1 VEWLA
6 DHGQLDKS
14 KLMDNYVT
22 FLASIFRSVRFGASD
37 AHGKA
42 NMVRFNF
49 FSQMGAF
56 SRDPATGKY
65 RVDADKMRAAVKALS
80 AKLLTVQGDGDYAT
94 AKKMTDEQGVIEAQ
108 LQSDLAR
115 LSKDNIPVDIVFDQG
130 LKVLGLSDTPTP
142 AAGTAH

>member
-1 VEWLA
+1 
-6 DHGQLDKS
+6 
-14 KLMDNYVT
+14 
-22 FLASIFRSVRFGASD
+22 
-37 AHGKA
+37 
-42 NMVRFNF
+42 
-49 FSQMGAF
+49 
-56 SRDPATGKY
+56 
-65 RVDADKMRAAVKALS
+65 MRAAVKALS